1 MPSVRGSGRPATHGQ
16 AAARDSQPA
25 ASIGGN
31 CSEPWTP
38 AAPRW
43 ERVGG
48 PGLLRD
54 GALGGPGP
62 SVAFPR
68 EVPGPCAQGLFSL
81 QALNSV
87 LSFSLPQSCD
97 PAPPPAPFPLTLAGH
112 FLERRGQGGWTRGC
126 LWASDGLPCAW
137 SGIWHSGSSGRYQV

>member
-62 SVAFPR
+62 SVTFPR

-97 PAPPPAPFPLTLAGH
+97 PVLISISSFYCH
-112 FLERRGQGGWTRGC
+112 CKRIHISFLG
-126 LWASDGLPCAW
+126 PY
-137 SGIWHSGSSGRYQV
+137 H